1 MAEQLA
7 QLAFVRGLGA
17 GDGFLDP
24 AVYVKPVYF
33 TVIEDD
39 MALIF
44 QSLLVGGDADIAV
57 NHSNLSFL
65 S

>member
-1 MAEQLA
+1 MTENLS

-24 AVYVKPVYF
+24 AVYVKAVHF

-44 QSLLVGGDADIAV
+44 
-57 NHSNLSFL
+57 
-65 S
+65 

>member
-44 QSLLVGGDADIAV
+44 QSLLVGRNADIAV